1 MLTKLHLSSI
11 LHLVNTPVTTED
23 QAKQIA
29 CALLAKEKVSYE
41 KCVGAVRASEVD
53 PELRPKA
60 GDDIWIVFFDPKMRP
75 GVIRQF
81 PHTIFVHIN
90 PPTGEAKTFSHP

>member
-1 MLTKLHLSSI
+1 
-11 LHLVNTPVTTED
+11 VTTEE

-29 CALLAKEKVSYE
+29 CALLSKEKVPYE
-41 KCVGAVRASEVD
+41 KCLGAVRTTEVD
-53 PELRPKA
+53 PKLRPEI
-60 GDDIWIVFFDPKMRP
+60 DEDIWIVFFDPKQRP

-90 PPTGEAKTFSHP
+90 PITGEAEIFSHP